1 MEEELATVVEQ
12 RNHFQALQSA
22 LENIRESCVDRIGAE
37 HSAKLERLP
46 GLAGRILVLLDG
58 IATRRDPSLASAV
71 PDASGAAQAAEAAS
85 SVPAGAVASMADVA
99 AALAA
104 VANYFGRAE
113 PSNPAL
119 LLVRQ
124 AEGLIGKS
132 FLDAMRALAPN
143 HIEQAKFQIGK
154 DHLFDLPLER
164 LAPFAEIAT
173 EEAPVEE
180 ASSTEELMQTDDNP
194 RKIIAATRADAVRLL
209 EQVGAYYRVAEP
221 SSPIPFL
228 TERART
234 LAERDFV
241 SLLKEMLPGD
251 SLKGPTGG

>member
-1 MEEELATVVEQ
+1 
-12 RNHFQALQSA
+12 
-22 LENIRESCVDRIGAE
+22 
-37 HSAKLERLP
+37 
-46 GLAGRILVLLDG
+46 
-58 IATRRDPSLASAV
+58 
-71 PDASGAAQAAEAAS
+71 
-85 SVPAGAVASMADVA
+85 
-99 AALAA
+99 
-104 VANYFGRAE
+104 
-113 PSNPAL
+113 
-119 LLVRQ
+119 
-124 AEGLIGKS
+124 
-132 FLDAMRALAPN
+132 MRALAPN